1 MAKRLCHEINL
12 CSVKGAFKNHY
23 QSYICVIK
31 KNNMEEFGPFS
42 TSSSSYDQH
51 TDSRLSF
58 MYYSCNRDNVV
69 ILF

>member
-31 KNNMEEFGPFS
+31 KIIWKDLGPFLPHLLHMIN
-42 TSSSSYDQH
+42 TLTQ
-51 TDSRLSF
+51 DSLSCIIRVTEI
-58 MYYSCNRDNVV
+58 M
-69 ILF
+69 